1 MIIRNLKYK
10 LKSKEFKRLIFWS
23 LVIYLTLYLVIKNEF
38 FYNAIQYNIT
48 YINYYIT
55 KYLSGNISDI
65 IFNDSIYMFVE
76 SDVQN
81 IFSSLYLYVASFNNG
96 LFMIFMIFISILI
109 YHITISKVYCD
120 VFKKFSIAKI
130 TRVGIKKY
138 VKNEIV
144 TNCIYFGLVL
154 MLPRLC
160 YFLILSCFFP
170 VGTSTTHFITSV
182 SFISD
187 KFFYLGYN
195 CSPYLM
201 IMLDLLISFLYGII
215 LSLISMIVVSCT
227 KNKALSY
234 LVYIFIL
241 ISFSFVPWYFDKAPL
256 IYYSSIYQYFSFFYE
271 NSYDLNVLEPLI
283 IISVFVLILS
293 LITKII
299 LDKKVVDNI

>member
-10 LKSKEFKRLIFWS
+10 FKSKEFKRLFFGS

-38 FYNAIQYNIT
+38 FYNVIQYNIT

-55 KYLSGNISDI
+55 KYLSGNISNI

-81 IFSSLYLYVASFNNG
+81 IFSSLYLYVVSFNNG

-109 YHITISKVYCD
+109 YHITVSKFYCD
-120 VFKKFSIAKI
+120 LFKKFSIAKI

-138 VKNEIV
+138 IKNEII

-160 YFLILSCFFP
+160 YFLILLCFFP

-187 KFFYLGYN
+187 KFFYLGYD
-195 CSPYLM
+195 CSPYLL
-201 IMLDLLISFLYGII
+201 IFLDLIMVFIYGVVLNLISL
-215 LSLISMIVVSCT
+215 IVVSCT

-241 ISFSFVPWYFDKAPL
+241 IFMSFVPWYFNQAPL

-271 NSYDLNVLEPLI
+271 DSYSFNVLEPLI
-283 IISVFVLILS
+283 IISSFVLILS
-293 LITKII
+293 IITKKV